1 MGLPH
6 RTLLLLLLL
15 QQRLSGGDASKE
27 AAAAL
32 PEPVY
37 RDPAQPIDVRTADL
51 LGRMTLDEKIAQ
63 LTYVGGVGNA
73 STVAAVKSGG
83 VGGLQCGENASTC
96 LAAVN
101 QLQAALQKTRLGIP
115 ASIFAETTHS
125 GGFIGSTVFPMPV
138 TTGCSW
144 NTSLLE
150 RIGAAIALEARAAGI
165 DQALGPILQV
175 CTDPRFG
182 RMEENF
188 GEDPFHVSQMGV
200 ASTQGLQGRDCGGA
214 NVSLASDKVSAQA
227 KHFAICKPCRRRL
240 LSPSPPLRL

>member
-182 RMEENF
+182 RREF
-188 GEDPFHVSQMGV
+188 WRGSFPCIADGRRKYSRTAGAGLWWRKCV
-200 ASTQGLQGRDCGGA
+200 ARFRQGLCTGKALRDM
-214 NVSLASDKVSAQA
+214 
-227 KHFAICKPCRRRL
+227 
-240 LSPSPPLRL
+240 